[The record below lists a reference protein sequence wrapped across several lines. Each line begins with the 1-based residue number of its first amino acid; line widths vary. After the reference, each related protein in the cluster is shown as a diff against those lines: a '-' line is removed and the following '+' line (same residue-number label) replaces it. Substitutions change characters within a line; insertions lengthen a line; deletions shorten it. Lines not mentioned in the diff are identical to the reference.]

1 MERKILKSFLSIKF
15 INLINYV
22 VEVEVLVEVA
32 VVLSSVT
39 ATATTA
45 TAATATAIP
54 ATPRPAAKP
63 PAAAAADPPAAAPAL
78 APALPALPPAALLL
92 LALLLLLDCANAACA
107 LNNIIAH
114 IIDNIFFIILTL
126 GLLVKVKVYFYI
138 IY

>member
-92 LALLLLLDCANAACA
+92 LALLLLDCANAACA

-126 GLLVKVKVYFYI
+126 GLLVKVRIYFYI